1 MYSQIFTVLGCF
13 EVLPLGQFIFILLKK
28 IKKKKKTIIS
38 NCVLYY
44 AFSCVVYLYNIL
56 FNYFVSIISS

>member
-1 MYSQIFTVLGCF
+1 MLYSQIFTVLGCF
-13 EVLPLGQFIFILLKK
+13 EVLSPGQFIFLLLKK
-28 IKKKKKTIIS
+28 IKKKKTIIS

-44 AFSCVVYLYNIL
+44 AFSRVVYLYNIL